1 MEHAL
6 DTVMQTIWSAMF
18 PGLALERGDGEL
30 SGQELRA
37 TVAYSG
43 GWSGELVLR
52 CGEPLG
58 QRLASELFG
67 RAPDQVTPGDVDDVL
82 SELVNVAAGNL
93 GCTLPGRPQISLP
106 TIARG
111 EAQPDSAPVREA
123 VALRVDG
130 ELLRVDL
137 RGA

>member
-1 MEHAL
+1 MNAMEHAL

-18 PGLALERGDGEL
+18 PGLALERGEGEL

-58 QRLASELFG
+58 QRLACELFG
-67 RAPDQVTPGDVDDVL
+67 RAPDQVSPGDVDDVL
-82 SELVNVAAGNL
+82 SELVQ
-93 GCTLPGRPQISLP
+93 RPTFPADELEKERRVILEE
-106 TIARG
+106 IAMY
-111 EAQPDSAPVREA
+111 EDQPDDQAE
-123 VALRVDG
+123 
-130 ELLRVDL
+130 
-137 RGA
+137 